1 MKMKRKVIR
10 ASESIAE
17 EKGLRVINVSL
28 DVVVPD
34 HANDNQIASDIEDI
48 LNDEFDGTG
57 VCRIAA
63 AEVGGDITS
72 NYEYDYPEE
81 IFL

>member
-1 MKMKRKVIR
+1 MNMRRKVIR

-34 HANDNQIASDIEDI
+34 HANDNQKKHIPLKYSSTYHRN
-48 LNDEFDGTG
+48 LSLFHQVVYQTL
-57 VCRIAA
+57 
-63 AEVGGDITS
+63 S
-72 NYEYDYPEE
+72 QYDYPKYT
-81 IFL
+81 LV